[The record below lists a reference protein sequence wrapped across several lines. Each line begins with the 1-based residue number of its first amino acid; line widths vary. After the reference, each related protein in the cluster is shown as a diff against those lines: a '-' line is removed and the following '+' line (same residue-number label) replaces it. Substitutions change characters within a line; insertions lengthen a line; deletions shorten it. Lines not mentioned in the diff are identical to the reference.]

1 MDFSNVKK
9 ITISAGEVKQIEIDG
24 VVVWKGGYTNLV
36 PTSIDKDGSVFNG
49 TGYKDG
55 YRNNSSGTLT
65 ASAGSTC
72 SGLIKAKAG
81 DIIRV
86 AGVKWRRENEYSYFS
101 VFDESFNKL
110 GTVNSFNSTAP
121 THVTGVTNKA
131 NTTINGDVEGITTI
145 TTSADFSYFRISAGG
160 NGADMIITV
169 NEEIEE

>member
-36 PTSIDKDGSVFNG
+36 PTSIDTDGSVFNG
-49 TGYKDG
+49 TGYIDG
-55 YRNNSSGTLT
+55 YRSNSSGTIT
-65 ASAGSTC
+65 VSAGSTC
-72 SGLIKAKAG
+72 SGFIRAKAG
-81 DIIRV
+81 DVIRV

-101 VFDESFNKL
+101 VFDEKFNKL

-121 THVTGVTNKA
+121 TYVTGVTNKD
-131 NTTINGDVEGITTI
+131 NTTINGDVDGITTI

-160 NGADMIITV
+160 SGKDMVITV